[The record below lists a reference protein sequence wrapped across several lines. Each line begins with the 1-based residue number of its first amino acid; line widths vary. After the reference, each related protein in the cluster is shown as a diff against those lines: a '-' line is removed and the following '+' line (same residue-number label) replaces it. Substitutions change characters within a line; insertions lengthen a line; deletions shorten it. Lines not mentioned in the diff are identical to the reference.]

1 MYGRVQTRL
10 PLPAPAANRW
20 CTSRALP
27 LSPRPK
33 ALRAVETKPTGR
45 TRGGVDRRNSVA
57 FPRRDTCG
65 IDSVANQEPL
75 RACVHRQALLASFVA
90 CLCLCLT
97 SATRR
102 PQVALASPTEL
113 AAGFSGAGGALP
125 GTGAVRRGGA
135 EQMAP
140 ASSQAASQLVGTGGS

>member
-1 MYGRVQTRL
+1 M
-10 PLPAPAANRW
+10 
-20 CTSRALP
+20 
-27 LSPRPK
+27 
-33 ALRAVETKPTGR
+33 
-45 TRGGVDRRNSVA
+45 
-57 FPRRDTCG
+57 
-65 IDSVANQEPL
+65 
-75 RACVHRQALLASFVA
+75 RACVHSQALLASFAVA

-102 PQVALASPTEL
+102 PQVALAARPTEL